1 MKSVRLTR
9 KVRFSSGHRY
19 WVEGLSEDQNRG
31 RFGPF
36 ASRFNHGHNYVLEA
50 TVEGEVRLPTG
61 MVVNIK
67 LIDDVLQERI
77 VSRYDGRSINDEIPE
92 FAQQPPS
99 IENLLQVFWQD
110 LAVRLPDGATLREL
124 RLEEHSLLWG
134 TLSAHDSM
142 ITLTRSYEFA
152 ASHRLHCADLSDAE
166 NIALFGKCNNRFGHG
181 HNYKLEVTV
190 TGKPDP
196 VTSFI
201 VDLEVLDSVVNA
213 EIVDRYDH
221 KCLNEDLDEFRHVNP
236 TTEVV
241 ALQVFKVLEGAL
253 PVELVAV
260 KIYETERSSFEV
272 RR

>member
-1 MKSVRLTR
+1 MKLVRLTR

-19 WVEGLSEDQNRG
+19 WDDGVSANENRA

-36 ASRFNHGHNYVLEA
+36 ASPYNHGHNYILEA
-50 TVEGEVRLPTG
+50 TVEGPVQTATG

-67 LIDDVLQERI
+67 LIDDVLQAR
-77 VSRYDGRSINDEIPE
+77 VVGRFDGRSINDEIPE
-92 FAQQPPS
+92 FAVQPPS
-99 IENLLQVFWQD
+99 IENLLRYFWED
-110 LAVRLPDGATLREL
+110 LVGNLPAGATLTDL

-134 TLSAHDSM
+134 NLSAHDSM
-142 ITLTRSYEFA
+142 LTLTRSYEFA
-152 ASHRLHCADLSDAE
+152 ASHRLHCPDLSDSE
-166 NIALFGKCNNRFGHG
+166 NVALFGKCNNRYGHG

-190 TGKPDP
+190 TGTPDP

-201 VDLEVLDSVVNA
+201 VDLGELDAVVES

-221 KCLNEDLDEFRHVNP
+221 KCLNEDLEEFKNVNP

-241 ALQVFKVLEGAL
+241 ALRVFEVLEKAL
-253 PVELVAV
+253 PVELVSV
-260 KIYETERSSFEV
+260 KIHETERSSFEV